1 MFDSFA
7 LIKFEYPYLFLFII
21 VFIICAK
28 FCKVKVKSYYMPHL
42 EIFQNIKSFNTSFI
56 SLLKWITILFA
67 LIALSSPIQEL
78 NIVKNKKD
86 GIDIIVALDTSGS
99 MREQR
104 FNDQNP
110 EQNRWQVVQEI
121 VNDFI
126 AKRLNDNIGIVVFG
140 TSVMTASP
148 LTYDKKAQAKIIQD
162 LSIGIV
168 GDKTALIN
176 SVATSINILKQK
188 ETKSRIIIV
197 ITDGEDTA
205 SNIPISVVVKMA
217 KKYNIKIYT
226 IAIGRSNTYT
236 LQKLSKNNGGKSF
249 VAYNKDDLKEIYKT
263 IDTLET
269 SKIEQNKIVVK
280 EYFFFYPLL
289 VSFLSLLFFVYLK
302 NKKEGI

>member
-1 MFDSFA
+1 MFDNPS
-7 LIKFEYPYLFLFII
+7 LITFEYPYIFLSLI

-28 FCKVKVKSYYMPHL
+28 FCKAKVKSYYMPHL
-42 EIFQNIKSFNTSFI
+42 EIYQNIKSFNSSII
-56 SLLKWITILFA
+56 SILKWTTIFFA
-67 LIALSSPIQEL
+67 IIALSSPIKEL
-78 NIVKNKKD
+78 NIIKNKKD

-99 MREQR
+99 MREQG
-104 FNDQNP
+104 FNTENP

-126 AKRLNDNIGIVVFG
+126 SKRLNDNIGIVVFG

-148 LTYDKKAQAKIIQD
+148 LSYDKKAQAKIIKN
-162 LSIGIV
+162 LNIGIV

-176 SVATSINILKQK
+176 SIATSINILKQK
-188 ETKSRIIIV
+188 ETKSKIIIA
-197 ITDGEDTA
+197 ITDGDDTA

-236 LQKLSKNNGGKSF
+236 LQELSKNNAGKSF
-249 VAYNKDDLKEIYKT
+249 VAYNKDDLKDIYKT
-263 IDTLET
+263 IDALET
-269 SKIEQNKIVVK
+269 SKIEQNKILVK

-289 VSFLSLLFFVYLK
+289 LSFLSLLFFIYLK
-302 NKKEGI
+302 NKREGI